1 MKLGT
6 GNLIGLVGG
15 LLVVIGVILPW
26 ASFEELGV
34 PVSVSGIDAWIIG
47 VPLLIFGVIGLV
59 MDLIGGKGPGIV
71 GIVMGVLALLMALA
85 GMVIINWI
93 VQLAGWSGTGITVST
108 GFGTYICIIGS
119 LLLIAG
125 SAMVIGQ
132 KKAPP
137 APAPQAPPPAAPPM
151 Q

>member
-1 MKLGT
+1 MKLAT
-6 GNLIGLVGG
+6 GNLIGIVGG
-15 LLVVIGVILPW
+15 LLVIIGVVLPW
-26 ASFEELGV
+26 ASFENLGV
-34 PVSVSGIDAWIIG
+34 PVNVSGIDAWIIG
-47 VPLLIFGVIGLV
+47 LPLLIFGVIGLV
-59 MDLIGGKGPGIV
+59 MTILGGKGPGIV

-85 GMVIINWI
+85 GMAIVTWI
-93 VQLAGWSGTGITVST
+93 VTLAGWSGTGITVST

-119 LLLIAG
+119 ILLIVG

-137 APAPQAPPPAAPPM
+137 APAPMAPPPAAPPA